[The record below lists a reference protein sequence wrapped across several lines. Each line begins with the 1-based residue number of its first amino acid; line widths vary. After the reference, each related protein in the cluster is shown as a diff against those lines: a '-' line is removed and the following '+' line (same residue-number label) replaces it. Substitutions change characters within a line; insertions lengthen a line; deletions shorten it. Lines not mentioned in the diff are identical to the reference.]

1 MRHRFFGLLLLAL
14 VPACASRRHEPSAAL
29 APTFEPVTALDQSIW
44 VIHQDRAGTYWFG
57 SDGRGVYRYDG
68 TALTR
73 LTRASGLCND
83 SIRAIQEDAAGN
95 LYFATCEGISKFDG
109 RSLVTLEESADDAP
123 GSGWRLAPDD
133 LWFSAGQDTGAV
145 LRYDGERLHR
155 LKMPPTPLGEEFLAK
170 SPRAD
175 YPNMKYSPYDVYTTY
190 RDRHRNLWL
199 GTSSLGACRYDGSS
213 FAWIHEQDLGFD
225 LGNRSFGVRAI
236 AEDRDG
242 KYWLTHTRYRYTVDP
257 SGEAQQSRGGLR
269 YARERGLPHGT
280 ERGAEDY
287 SYVMSMLRDEAGDL
301 WMATYG
307 AGVWR
312 SDGERLEHYPVEVG
326 GVPITVFSIY
336 RDRRGD
342 LWLGTHEH
350 GVFKLEATRFERV
363 SL

>member
-1 MRHRFFGLLLLAL
+1 MRLCFVGLLLLAS
-14 VPACASRRHEPSAAL
+14 VPACASRAQESG
-29 APTFEPVTALDQSIW
+29 APPAVTFEPVTALDKSIW
-44 VIHQDRAGTYWFG
+44 VIHQDRAGRYWFG

-68 TALTR
+68 GQLTR

-109 RSLVTLEESADDAP
+109 RSLVTLEASADDAP
-123 GSGWRLAPDD
+123 GKGWKLAPDD

-155 LKMPPTPLGEEFLAK
+155 LKMPPTPLGEEFLDK
-170 SPRAD
+170 YPRAE

-190 RDRHRNLWL
+190 RDRHGRLWF
-199 GTSSLGACRYDGSS
+199 GTASLGACRYDGSS

-225 LGNRSFGVRAI
+225 LGDRSFGVRAI
-236 AEDRDG
+236 AEDREG
-242 KYWLTHTRYRYTVDP
+242 KYWLTHTRYRYAVDP
-257 SGEAQQSRGGLR
+257 SREAQQSRGGLR
-269 YARERGLPHGT
+269 YARERGLPHGA

-312 SDGERLEHYPVEVG
+312 FDGERLTHYPVEVEG
-326 GVPITVFSIY
+326 APITVFSIH

-350 GVFKLEATRFERV
+350 GVCKLEGTRFEKV
-363 SL
+363 SF